1 MVRFGFNSVD
11 SETLREKPAI
21 DSLTNENDYD
31 LDAPFYLISWGDIVD
46 IVKVY
51 RGSIFKSLMGLVI

>member
-1 MVRFGFNSVD
+1 MVRFGFTSVA

-21 DSLTNENDYD
+21 ESLTNKNDYD
-31 LDAPFYLISWGDIVD
+31 LDALFFLISWGDIVD

-51 RGSIFKSLMGLVI
+51 RGSIFKSLMGLEI